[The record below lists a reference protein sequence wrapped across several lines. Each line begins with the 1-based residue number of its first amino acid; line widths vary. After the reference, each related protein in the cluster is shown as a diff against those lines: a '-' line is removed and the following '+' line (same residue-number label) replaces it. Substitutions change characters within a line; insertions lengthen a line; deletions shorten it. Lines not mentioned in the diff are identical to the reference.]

1 MRWLLGERRCE
12 GYAEQ
17 RKGRRNQ
24 SPHESVPDDFGTSLA
39 RNAVRGQ
46 WAAINSASVSHLH
59 ARLGLNFQVRA
70 TRLAVIRPL
79 MRPAIGIVSASA
91 ALAAQPIEEKA
102 SAKVA
107 SRDEVW
113 RRRNWLRLACTRNQ
127 SWIAVAQAAL
137 SMMAPAVIA
146 QGEEPLVVVA
156 TNEGRMLVFPLA
168 ELPELARGKGN
179 KLIGIPSARAAAREE
194 FVAGLCVVT
203 EGDTLQVTSGGHYRN
218 FKWSELEHF
227 RGERGRRG
235 SKLPKGYQRV
245 TRLQVV
251 AD

>member
-1 MRWLLGERRCE
+1 MPS
-12 GYAEQ
+12 A
-17 RKGRRNQ
+17 
-24 SPHESVPDDFGTSLA
+24 
-39 RNAVRGQ
+39 RGQ
-46 WAAINSASVSHLH
+46 GEPLTGRINPPSGATFEGLLTGAEGDRYLLASDAGYGFVVQFGQLQ
-59 ARLGLNFQVRA
+59 AKNKAGKAVLTLPKGAQV
-70 TRLAVIRPL
+70 LP
-79 MRPAIGIVSASA
+79 
-91 ALAAQPIEEKA
+91 
-102 SAKVA
+102 
-107 SRDEVW
+107 
-113 RRRNWLRLACTRNQ
+113 
-127 SWIAVAQAAL
+127 
-137 SMMAPAVIA
+137 PAVIA

-168 ELPELARGKGN
+168 DLPEMARGKGN

-245 TRLQVV
+245 TRLEVV
-251 AD
+251 VD

>member
-1 MRWLLGERRCE
+1 MTAREGLLTGTE
-12 GYAEQ
+12 GD
-17 RKGRRNQ
+17 R
-24 SPHESVPDDFGTSLA
+24 FLLA
-39 RNAVRGQ
+39 SDAGYGFVVQFSQLQAKNKAGKAVLTLPKNARV
-46 WAAINSASVSHLH
+46 
-59 ARLGLNFQVRA
+59 
-70 TRLAVIRPL
+70 
-79 MRPAIGIVSASA
+79 
-91 ALAAQPIEEKA
+91 
-102 SAKVA
+102 
-107 SRDEVW
+107 
-113 RRRNWLRLACTRNQ
+113 
-127 SWIAVAQAAL
+127 
-137 SMMAPAVIA
+137 MAPAAIA
-146 QGEEPLVVVA
+146 AGEEPLVVVA

-194 FVAGLCVVT
+194 FLAGLCVVT

-218 FKWSELEHF
+218 FKWSELEYF